1 MSSGKLFKDFV
12 PPLMPEILEAVQSMN
27 FQSATP
33 VQATVVPYFLSHKD
47 VNVVACTGSGKT
59 LAFLIPLFQIL
70 WNKECRLVNGQVGAV
85 IISPTR
91 ELALQTFSV
100 AQQFEE
106 KNGKAHVILL
116 TGGNEVAED
125 IKQLHCEKGL
135 VLIATPGR
143 LKDIMERQQEKLS
156 FRELEVL
163 ILDEADVLLDLGHAT
178 TINYILSKLPKQRRT
193 GLFSATEADGVS
205 ALCKAGLRNPVK
217 IKIEI
222 KSHNQVQAVPV
233 LLKNYFVTLPSD
245 AKLGFLLRFLR
256 SHQQEKIIV
265 FFLTC
270 AQVDFLTS
278 ALLSLD
284 VLAGIKLRSLHG
296 RMVQKKRL
304 KTMEDFR
311 KPESGVLFCTDVAAR
326 GIDIPDVD
334 WIVQFDP
341 PQDPAFFI
349 HRIGR
354 TARAGKKGQS
364 LLMLEPSEAAYV
376 PFTRRR
382 GVPLIEWDE
391 KWDESLRNESLSV
404 LEKIRSKC
412 ATSRELYEKSVTGF
426 VANIRAYRNHDC
438 NFILRFEDLDLA
450 SLARS
455 FALVRLP
462 KMSEL
467 RTKKIDF
474 EELAVDVQSIP
485 YTDPVREKARQE
497 RLKKEEAIRATK
509 EEKKKSVKRPPEEKV
524 ETKRKKKGKHERI
537 MDEWEELQEEERL
550 YRLYKQK
557 KITDEEYSKQLM
569 SSKSEEKENSFEDR
583 FEKVR
588 KTHQM
593 LRNNQ
598 KSRRS
603 HILKPKG
610 MK

>member
-1 MSSGKLFKDFV
+1 MR
-12 PPLMPEILEAVQSMN
+12 
-27 FQSATP
+27 
-33 VQATVVPYFLSHKD
+33 
-47 VNVVACTGSGKT
+47 CC
-59 LAFLIPLFQIL
+59 LFQ
-70 WNKECRLVNGQVGAV
+70 
-85 IISPTR
+85 
-91 ELALQTFSV
+91 
-100 AQQFEE
+100 
-106 KNGKAHVILL
+106 
-116 TGGNEVAED
+116 
-125 IKQLHCEKGL
+125 
-135 VLIATPGR
+135 
-143 LKDIMERQQEKLS
+143 
-156 FRELEVL
+156 
-163 ILDEADVLLDLGHAT
+163 DLGHAT

-245 AKLGFLLRFLR
+245 AKLGFVGTVSCSDWKLLRFLR

-311 KPESGVLFCTDVAAR
+311 KPECRSGLDVSSLAGVLFCTDVAAR

-364 LLMLEPSEAAYV
+364 LLMLEPAEAAYV

-426 VANIRAYRNHDC
+426 VANIRVV
-438 NFILRFEDLDLA
+438 
-450 SLARS
+450 
-455 FALVRLP
+455 VR
-462 KMSEL
+462 
-467 RTKKIDF
+467 
-474 EELAVDVQSIP
+474 
-485 YTDPVREKARQE
+485 
-497 RLKKEEAIRATK
+497 
-509 EEKKKSVKRPPEEKV
+509 
-524 ETKRKKKGKHERI
+524 
-537 MDEWEELQEEERL
+537 
-550 YRLYKQK
+550 
-557 KITDEEYSKQLM
+557 
-569 SSKSEEKENSFEDR
+569 
-583 FEKVR
+583 
-588 KTHQM
+588 
-593 LRNNQ
+593 
-598 KSRRS
+598 
-603 HILKPKG
+603 
-610 MK
+610 